1 MRREEL
7 LAAIK
12 RLDGWIERSG
22 WEGWDTFDGLA
33 SPLAPIFTLN
43 IPMLCRFWQQGIRRF
58 PLNLRRIVGIKKAKA
73 SKAMGFCA
81 QGYLTLYQTYGRD
94 EYLEKARFCLRWLA
108 DNPSH
113 GYSGHCWGN
122 HFEYES
128 RAGRIPKGI
137 PTTVWTS
144 LIGHAFLNA
153 YESLEDDTYLKIARS
168 ACEFILRDLWHRTE
182 SDTICLGYTP
192 LDKEATV
199 HNSNALGASLL
210 SRVYHH
216 TSEQHLLQVA
226 TRAFQFTAND
236 QRKDGAWYYGADKKY
251 KWVDCFH
258 TGYVLE
264 SFYQHLK
271 YTGDESFRGN
281 LELGYKFFRDTFFEN
296 NGTPR
301 YYDTKRTP
309 LDIQCASQGIQTLVT
324 LKELYPNS
332 LQIAQRVAAWTISNM
347 WDRAGFFYY
356 RKYPFVTNKT
366 PTLHWGQATMLSALA
381 LLAAEIK

>member
-7 LAAIK
+7 LTAIK
-12 RLDGWIERSG
+12 RLDGWLERSG

-33 SPLAPIFTLN
+33 SPLASIFTLN
-43 IPMLCRFWQQGIRRF
+43 IPMLRRFWQQAIRRF
-58 PLNLRRIVGIKKAKA
+58 PLNLRPIVGIKKAKA

-81 QGYLTLYQTYGRD
+81 QGYLTLYRIYGRN
-94 EYLEKARFCLRWLA
+94 EYLQKARFCLHWLA
-108 DNPSH
+108 DNPTH

-128 RAGRIPKGI
+128 RAGRIPKDT
-137 PTTVWTS
+137 PTIVWTS
-144 LIGHAFLNA
+144 LIGHTFLDA
-153 YESLEDDTYLKIARS
+153 YESLGNENYLKIARS

-182 SDTICLGYTP
+182 SDTICLAYTP
-192 LDKEATV
+192 LDKEATI
-199 HNSNALGASLL
+199 HNSNVLGASLL
-210 SRVYHH
+210 SRVCRY

-226 TRAFQFTAND
+226 KRAFQFTAND
-236 QRKDGAWYYGADKKY
+236 QRKDGAWYYGADEKY

-264 SFYQHLK
+264 SFYRHLQ
-271 YTGDESFRGN
+271 YTADKSFIDQ
-281 LELGYKFFRDTFFEN
+281 LELGYKFFRDTFFEK

-301 YYDTKRTP
+301 FYDTKKTP

-324 LKELYPNS
+324 LKELSPDS
-332 LQIAQRVAAWTISNM
+332 LQIAQRIAHWTISNM
-347 WDRAGFFYY
+347 QDRAGFFYY
-356 RKYPFVTNKT
+356 RKYPFITNKT
-366 PTLHWGQATMLSALA
+366 PTLHWAQATMLSALA